1 MKSRHSSNRPNLW
14 RKTFKRMMILLAT
27 FLLVG
32 CVWFGYTQYK
42 IAQAGGEST
51 GEKTDVGIVLGASMW
66 GANPSPGLRER
77 LDLAV
82 KLYQEGRFEYI
93 LVTGGKGGSQ
103 DMYSEAEGSKRYLV
117 EQGIPEERVLE
128 EDQST
133 STLENL
139 LYSKTILSNNQWDSI
154 TIITHDFHGT
164 RAREIAESLQYAAIE
179 VETVQS
185 KVLSPIW
192 HPLRESLAY
201 TKWKWDRLW
210 L

>member
-1 MKSRHSSNRPNLW
+1 MKSRHSSKRSSLW
-14 RKTFKRMMILLAT
+14 RTALKRIIILLT
-27 FLLVG
+27 IFLLLG
-32 CVWFGYTQYK
+32 CVWFGYTQFK
-42 IAQAGGEST
+42 IGQAGGVST

-82 KLYQEGRFEYI
+82 KLYQEGRFGYI

-103 DMYSEAEGSKRYLV
+103 DLYSEAEGSKRYLV
-117 EQGIPEERVLE
+117 KQGIPKERVLE
-128 EDQST
+128 EDKST

-139 LYSKTILSNNQWDSI
+139 LYSKTIISNNQWDSI

-164 RAREIAESLQYAAIE
+164 RAREIAETLQYAEIE
-179 VETVQS
+179 VETIES
-185 KVLSPIW
+185 KVLSPVW